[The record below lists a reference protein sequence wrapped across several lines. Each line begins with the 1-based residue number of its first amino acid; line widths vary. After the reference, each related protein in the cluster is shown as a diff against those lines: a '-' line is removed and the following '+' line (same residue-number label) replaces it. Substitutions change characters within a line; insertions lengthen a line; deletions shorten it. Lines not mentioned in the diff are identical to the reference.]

1 MFSKYYQSEL
11 AYLREMGKAFGTANP
26 ALAGMLVERGGD
38 PDVERL
44 LEGFAFLTARIRE
57 RIDDAVPEV
66 VHGLVDLLLPHYL
79 RVLPSCSVVEF
90 SPHAR
95 LLRGR
100 SRIPAGAEVGS
111 KPVDGTTC
119 VFRTTR
125 PVDLLPLTLVDTVLD
140 QSTQLAPVLRVQFQV
155 AEQGRSEIF
164 QEEGFSLFIHGEPA
178 VSATLMVWL
187 MRHCK
192 AILVR
197 GAAGSEPVR
206 LPPSNL
212 RAAGFSPEDQ
222 LLPWPARGP
231 DGYRMLQEYFTLP
244 QKFLFVEV
252 RGLQAAAGITGQRLE
267 LAFEFERPPPLPGRV
282 PKDILKLHCAPVVNL
297 FSTTSDPIRVGA
309 MGHEHLLRA
318 SGLDPEHMEVYSVDT
333 VTGLQAGRTDRLDYR
348 PFFDFAH
355 NTSDAA
361 RFFRLRRS
369 QSPLNDGI
377 DTFLSLGS
385 PRDAMPSTAEET
397 LSIDLTCTNR
407 SLPSRLQVGDLS
419 MPTPASPTTAK
430 FRNIVAITKPV
441 RPPLGSE
448 LHWRLL
454 SHLSLNQRSLME
466 PGTLKALLELYN
478 FQATAD
484 QPAAR
489 ANQLR
494 VESLRNVTGK
504 AATRFL
510 QGAPVRGSQVTV
522 DVEDAGFTGL
532 GDAFLFGCVLDELFA
547 SYVSLNAFSELS
559 LRIQPSQLEYRWP
572 PRNGRQPIL

>member
-11 AYLREMGKAFGTANP
+11 AYLREMGKAFGSANP

-79 RVLPSCSVVEF
+79 RVLPACSVVEF

-178 VSATLMVWL
+178 VSSTLLVWL
-187 MRHCK
+187 LRHCK
-192 AILVR
+192 SVLVR

-206 LPPSNL
+206 LPPSCV
-212 RAAGFSPEDQ
+212 RAVGFAPEDQ
-222 LLPWPARGP
+222 LLPWPARAP
-231 DGYRMLQEYFTLP
+231 EGYRLLQEYFTLP
-244 QKFLFVEV
+244 QKFLFIEV
-252 RGLQAAAGITGQRLE
+252 RGLQAAASITGQRLE
-267 LAFEFERPPPLPGRV
+267 VAFEFERPPPLPGRV
-282 PKDILKLHCAPVVNL
+282 PKDIFKLHCAPVVNL
-297 FSTTSDPIRVGA
+297 FTTSSDPIRVGT

-318 SGLDPEHMEVYSVDT
+318 AGLDPEHMEVYSVDT

-355 NTSDAA
+355 NQGDNA

-369 QSPLNDGI
+369 LSPLNDGI

-385 PRDAMPSTAEET
+385 PRDAMPTATEET

-430 FRNIVAITKPV
+430 FRNLMAVTKPV

-454 SHLSLNQRSLME
+454 SHLALNQRSLMD
-466 PGTLKALLELYN
+466 PGALKALLELYN
-478 FQATAD
+478 FQTTAD

-504 AATRFL
+504 PATRFL

-522 DVEDAGFTGL
+522 DVEEAGFTGL
-532 GDAFLFGCVLDELFA
+532 GDAFLFGAVLDEMFA
-547 SYVSLNAFSELS
+547 SYVSLNAFSEMN
-559 LRIQPSQLEYRWP
+559 LRIQPSQVEYRWP
-572 PRNGRQPIL
+572 PRNGRQPIV

>member
-11 AYLREMGKAFGTANP
+11 AYLREMGKAFGSANP

-125 PVDLLPLTLVDTVLD
+125 PVDLLPLTLTETTLD
-140 QSTQLAPVLRVQFQV
+140 QSSPASPVLRVQFQV

-164 QEEGFSLFIHGEPA
+164 QEEGLSLFIHGEMG
-178 VSATLMVWL
+178 VSATLLVWL
-187 MRHCK
+187 MRHCRG
-192 AILVR
+192 IQVR
-197 GAAGSEPVR
+197 GAPGSEPVR
-206 LPPSNL
+206 LAPGNL
-212 RAAGFSPEDQ
+212 RAVGFSPEDQ
-222 LLPWPARGP
+222 LIPWPARAP
-231 DGYRMLQEYFTLP
+231 EGYRMLQEYFTLP
-244 QKFLFVEV
+244 QKFLFIEV
-252 RGLQAAAGITGQRLE
+252 RGLQAAASVTGQKLE
-267 LAFEFERPPPLPGRV
+267 LVFEFERPPPLPGRV
-282 PKDILKLHCAPVVNL
+282 SKDIFKLHCVPVVNL
-297 FSTTSDPIRVGA
+297 FSTSSDPIRVGTL
-309 MGHEHLLRA
+309 GHEHLLRA
-318 SGLDPEHMEVYSVDT
+318 AGLDPEHMEVYSVDT
-333 VTGLQAGRTDRLDYR
+333 VTGLQAGRTERLDYR

-355 NTSDAA
+355 NTGENT
-361 RFFRLRRS
+361 RFFRLRRG

-377 DTFLSLGS
+377 DTYLSLGS
-385 PRDAMPSTAEET
+385 PRDATPTAAEET

-407 SLPSRLQVGDLS
+407 SLPARLQVGDLS

-430 FRNIVAITKPV
+430 FRNIIAVTKPV

-454 SHLSLNQRSLME
+454 SHLSLNQRSLMD
-466 PGTLKALLELYN
+466 PGALKAVLDLYN
-478 FQATAD
+478 FQTTAD

-494 VESLRNVTGK
+494 IDSLRNVTGK
-504 AATRFL
+504 PATRFL
-510 QGAPVRGSQVTV
+510 QGAPVRGAQVMI
-522 DVEDAGFTGL
+522 DVEESGFNGL
-532 GDAFLFGCVLDELFA
+532 GDAFLFGCVLDEMFA
-547 SYVSLNAFSELS
+547 SYVSLNAFSELL
-559 LRIQPSQLEYRWP
+559 LRIQPSQVEYRWL
-572 PRNGRQPIL
+572 PRNGRQPIV

>member
-11 AYLREMGKAFGTANP
+11 AYLREMGKAFGSANP

-79 RVLPSCSVVEF
+79 RVLPAASVVEF

-125 PVDLLPLTLVDTVLD
+125 PVDLLPLTLVETVLD
-140 QSTQLAPVLRVQFQV
+140 QSTQLAPVLRVQLQV
-155 AEQGRSEIF
+155 AEQGRGEIF

-178 VSATLMVWL
+178 VSSTLMVWL

-192 AILVR
+192 GIVLK
-197 GAAGSEPVR
+197 GAPGTEPVR
-206 LPPSNL
+206 LPPKNL
-212 RAAGFSPEDQ
+212 RAVGFAPEDQ
-222 LLPWPARGP
+222 LLPWPSRAPEGFRL
-231 DGYRMLQEYFTLP
+231 LQEYFTLP

-252 RGLQAAAGITGQRLE
+252 RGLQAAAGLTGQKLE
-267 LAFEFERPPPLPGRV
+267 LIFEFERPPPMTGRV
-282 PKDILKLHCAPVVNL
+282 PKDIFKLHCAPVVNL
-297 FSTTSDPIRVGA
+297 FSTSADPIKVGTL
-309 MGHEHLLRA
+309 GHEHLLRA
-318 SGLDPEHMEVYSVDT
+318 AGVDPEHMEIYSVDT
-333 VTGLQAGRTDRLDYR
+333 VTGIQAGRTDRLDYK

-355 NTSDAA
+355 NTGANS

-385 PRDAMPSTAEET
+385 PRDVAPVAAEET

-407 SLPSRLQVGDLS
+407 SLPARLQVGDLS
-419 MPTPASPTTAK
+419 MATPASPTTAK
-430 FRNIVAITKPV
+430 FRNIIALSKPV

-454 SHLSLNQRSLME
+454 SHLALNQRSLLD
-466 PGTLKALLELYN
+466 PGALMALLELYN
-478 FQATAD
+478 FQSTTD
-484 QPAAR
+484 QPTAR
-489 ANQLR
+489 ANHLR
-494 VESLRNVTGK
+494 IESLRAVTGK
-504 AATRFL
+504 PATRFL
-510 QGAPVRGSQVTV
+510 QGAPVRGTQVTI
-522 DVEDAGFTGL
+522 DVEEAGFTGL
-532 GDAFLFGCVLDELFA
+532 GDAFLFGSVLDEIFA
-547 SYVSLNAFSELS
+547 SYVSLNAFSELF
-559 LRIQPSQLEYRWP
+559 LRIQPSQVEYRWP
-572 PRNGRQPIL
+572 PRNGRQPIV

>member
-1 MFSKYYQSEL
+1 VFSKYYQSEL
-11 AYLREMGKAFGTANP
+11 AYLREMGKAFGSANP

-111 KPVDGTTC
+111 KPVEGTTC

-125 PVDLLPLTLVDTVLD
+125 PVDLLPLTLVETVLD
-140 QSTQLAPVLRVQFQV
+140 QSAQQTPVMRVQLQM
-155 AEQGRSEIF
+155 AEQGRGEIF

-178 VSATLMVWL
+178 VSSTLMVWL

-192 AILVR
+192 GVLVR

-206 LPPSNL
+206 LPAKSL
-212 RAAGFSPEDQ
+212 RAVGFAPEDV
-222 LLPWPARGP
+222 LIPWPARAP
-231 DGYRMLQEYFTLP
+231 EGYRMLQEYFTLP

-252 RGLQAAAGITGQRLE
+252 RGLQAAASITGQRLE
-267 LAFEFERPPPLPGRV
+267 LIFEFERPPPLPGRV
-282 PKDILKLHCAPVVNL
+282 PKDIFKLHCAPVVNL
-297 FSTTSDPIRVGA
+297 FTTGADPIKVGTL
-309 MGHEHLLRA
+309 GHEHLLRA

-355 NTSDAA
+355 NTGDNA
-361 RFFRLRRS
+361 RFFRLRRA
-369 QSPLNDGI
+369 QSPLNDGM

-385 PRDAMPSTAEET
+385 PRDAAPVAAEET

-430 FRNIVAITKPV
+430 FRNIIAVTKPV

-454 SHLSLNQRSLME
+454 SHLALNQRSLLD
-466 PGTLKALLELYN
+466 PGALKALLELYN

-484 QPAAR
+484 QQLAR

-494 VESLRNVTGK
+494 VQSLSGVTGK
-504 AATRFL
+504 PATRFL
-510 QGAPVRGSQVTV
+510 QGAPVRGTQVTI
-522 DVEDAGFTGL
+522 DVEEAGFTGL
-532 GDAFLFGCVLDELFA
+532 GDAFLFGSVLDEMFA
-547 SYVSLNAFSELS
+547 SYVSLNAFSELL
-559 LRIQPSQLEYRWP
+559 LRIQPSQVEYRWA
-572 PRNGRQPIL
+572 PRNGRQPIV

>member
-11 AYLREMGKAFGTANP
+11 AYLREMGKAFGSANP

-100 SRIPAGAEVGS
+100 SRIPVGAEIGS

-125 PVDLLPLTLVDTVLD
+125 AVDLLPLTLVDTVLD

-164 QEEGFSLFIHGEPA
+164 QEDGFSLFIHGEPA
-178 VSATLMVWL
+178 VSSTLLVWL

-192 AILVR
+192 AVLVR

-206 LPPSNL
+206 LPPTCL
-212 RAAGFSPEDQ
+212 RAVGFQPDDQ
-222 LLPWPARGP
+222 LLPWPARAPEGF
-231 DGYRMLQEYFTLP
+231 RLLQEYFTLP
-244 QKFLFVEV
+244 QKFLFIEV
-252 RGLQAAAGITGQRLE
+252 RGLQAAASITGQRLE
-267 LAFEFERPPPLPGRV
+267 LSFEFERPPPLPGRV
-282 PKDILKLHCAPVVNL
+282 PKDIFKLHCAPAVNL
-297 FSTTSDPIRVGA
+297 FTTSSDPIRVGTL
-309 MGHEHLLRA
+309 GHEHLLRA

-355 NTSDAA
+355 NTGDTS
-361 RFFRLRRS
+361 RFFRLRRVH
-369 QSPLNDGI
+369 SPLNDGI

-385 PRDAMPSTAEET
+385 PRDAQPTATEET

-430 FRNIVAITKPV
+430 FRNIIAVSKPV

-454 SHLSLNQRSLME
+454 SHLALNQRSLLD
-466 PGTLKALLELYN
+466 PGALKALLELYN
-478 FQATAD
+478 FQTTAD

-494 VESLRNVTGK
+494 VESLREATGK
-504 AATRFL
+504 PATRFL
-510 QGAPVRGSQVTV
+510 QGAPVRGTQVTV
-522 DVEDAGFTGL
+522 DVEEAGFTGL
-532 GDAFLFGCVLDELFA
+532 GDAFLFGSVLDELFA
-547 SYVSLNAFSELS
+547 SYVSLNAFSEMH
-559 LRIQPSQLEYRWP
+559 LRIQPSQVEYRWP
-572 PRNGRQPIL
+572 PRNGRQPIV

>member
-11 AYLREMGKAFGTANP
+11 TYLREMGKAFGSANP

-66 VHGLVDLLLPHYL
+66 VHSLVDLLLPHYL

-90 SPHAR
+90 TPHAR

-125 PVDLLPLTLVDTVLD
+125 AVDLLPLTLVETVLD
-140 QSTQLAPVLRVQFQV
+140 QSSPAAPVLRVQFQV

-164 QEEGFSLFIHGEPA
+164 QEEGLSLFIQGEPA
-178 VSATLMVWL
+178 ISATLLVWL
-187 MRHCK
+187 LRHCK
-192 AILVR
+192 GIQVR
-197 GAAGSEPVR
+197 GGAGGEAVR
-206 LPPSNL
+206 LPVKNL
-212 RAAGFSPEDQ
+212 RATGFLPEDQ
-222 LLPWPARGP
+222 LLPWPARAP
-231 DGYRMLQEYFTLP
+231 EGYRLLQEYFTLP

-252 RGLQAAAGITGQRLE
+252 RGLQAAAALTGQKLE
-267 LAFEFERPPPLPGRV
+267 LIFEFERPPPLTARV
-282 PKDILKLHCAPVVNL
+282 PKDIFKLHCTPVVNL
-297 FSTTSDPIRVGA
+297 FSTSADPIRVGA
-309 MGHEHLLRA
+309 LGHEHMLRA
-318 SGLDPEHMEVYSVDT
+318 SGLDPEHMEIYSVDI
-333 VTGLQAGRTDRLDYR
+333 VTGLQAGRTDRIDYR

-355 NTSDAA
+355 SHREDA
-361 RFFRLRRS
+361 RFFRLRRAL
-369 QSPLNDGI
+369 SPINDGM
-377 DTFLSLGS
+377 DTFLALGS
-385 PRDAMPSTAEET
+385 PRDSTPTAAEET

-407 SLPSRLQVGDLS
+407 SLSSRLQVGDLS
-419 MPTPASPTTAK
+419 VPTPASPTTAK
-430 FRNIVAITKPV
+430 FRNVIAVTKPV

-454 SHLSLNQRSLME
+454 SHLALNQRSLMDA
-466 PGTLKALLELYN
+466 GALKAVLELYN

-484 QPAAR
+484 QPTAR

-494 VESLRNVTGK
+494 IESLSGVTGK
-504 AATRFL
+504 PITRFL
-510 QGAPVRGSQVTV
+510 QGAPVRGTQVAI
-522 DVEDAGFTGL
+522 DVEEAGFTGL
-532 GDAFLFGCVLDELFA
+532 GDAFLFGSVLDELFA
-547 SYVSLNAFSELS
+547 SSVSLNAFSEVL
-559 LRIQPSQLEYRWP
+559 LRIQPSQVEYRWP
-572 PRNGRQPIL
+572 PRNGLQPIA

>member
-125 PVDLLPLTLVDTVLD
+125 PVDLLPLTLVETVLD
-140 QSTQLAPVLRVQFQV
+140 QSTQLSPVLRVQLQV

-178 VSATLMVWL
+178 VSSTLMVWL

-192 AILVR
+192 GVLLR

-206 LPPSNL
+206 LPPSKL
-212 RAAGFSPEDQ
+212 RAVGFSPEDQ
-222 LLPWPARGP
+222 LLPWPARAP
-231 DGYRMLQEYFTLP
+231 EGYRLLQEYFTMP

-252 RGLQAAAGITGQRLE
+252 RGLQAAAGLTGQKLE
-267 LAFEFERPPPLPGRV
+267 LIFEFERPPPLPGRV
-282 PKDILKLHCAPVVNL
+282 PKDIFRLHCTPVVNL
-297 FSTTSDPIRVGA
+297 FSTTADPLKVGSL
-309 MGHEHLLRA
+309 GHEHQLRA
-318 SGLDPEHMEVYSVDT
+318 AGLDPEHMEVYSVDT
-333 VTGLQAGRTDRLDYR
+333 VTGLQAGRTERLDYR

-355 NTSDAA
+355 SSGDNA
-361 RFFRLRRS
+361 RFFRLRRA

-385 PRDAMPSTAEET
+385 PRDVAPVVAEET

-407 SLPSRLQVGDLS
+407 SLPTRLQVGDLS

-430 FRNIVAITKPV
+430 FRNIIALSKPA

-454 SHLSLNQRSLME
+454 SHLALNQRSLLD
-466 PGTLKALLELYN
+466 PGALMALLELYN

-484 QPAAR
+484 QPTAR

-494 VESLRNVTGK
+494 IESLRGVTGK
-504 AATRFL
+504 PAT
-510 QGAPVRGSQVTV
+510 
-522 DVEDAGFTGL
+522 
-532 GDAFLFGCVLDELFA
+532 
-547 SYVSLNAFSELS
+547 
-559 LRIQPSQLEYRWP
+559 
-572 PRNGRQPIL
+572 